1 MQAIDDVYLITK
13 QRLGW
18 VNLTRSATIHRV
30 RIAFKSLRYMIEI
43 AQPVLSGFPSEN
55 LKRMNDYQSLM
66 GEIQDA
72 EVFAQTLADF
82 SEHASFPDPEP
93 VRRYYEQR
101 HAEAISA
108 YASALNQ
115 IENFWR
121 SAPEQP
127 FPWEKTE

>member
-1 MQAIDDVYLITK
+1 MITDATR
-13 QRLGW
+13 RLFADH
-18 VNLTRSATIHRV
+18 NFRLYTIASV
-30 RIAFKSLRYMIEI
+30 VSW
-43 AQPVLSGFPSEN
+43 LSF
-55 LKRMNDYQSLM
+55 
-66 GEIQDA
+66 
-72 EVFAQTLADF
+72 FAQTLADF

>member
-1 MQAIDDVYLITK
+1 
-13 QRLGW
+13 
-18 VNLTRSATIHRV
+18 
-30 RIAFKSLRYMIEI
+30 
-43 AQPVLSGFPSEN
+43 
-55 LKRMNDYQSLM
+55 MNDYQSLM

-82 SEHASFPDPEP
+82 AEHASFPDPEP

-101 HAEAISA
+101 HAKAISA